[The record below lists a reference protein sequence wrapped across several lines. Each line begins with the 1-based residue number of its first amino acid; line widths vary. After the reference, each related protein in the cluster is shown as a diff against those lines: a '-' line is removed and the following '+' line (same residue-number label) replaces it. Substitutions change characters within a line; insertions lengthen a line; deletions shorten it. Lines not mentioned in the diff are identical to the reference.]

1 MTNEQVIKGTW
12 ANVNQDNFSNLLM
25 RAGVLKQIPPRYDDS
40 FLFLNL
46 EGPSQDEVVDI
57 VIFELVGK
65 EVFGTYKGTR
75 TFVYR
80 TGG

>member
-1 MTNEQVIKGTW
+1 MTNEQVVKSTW
-12 ANVNQDNFSNLLM
+12 AQVSQADFSNLLM
-25 RAGVLKQIPPRYDDS
+25 RTGLLKQMPITS
-40 FLFLNL
+40 A
-46 EGPSQDEVVDI
+46 PSKQLWGTILPDVEVKVHL

-75 TFVYR
+75 VFVYR